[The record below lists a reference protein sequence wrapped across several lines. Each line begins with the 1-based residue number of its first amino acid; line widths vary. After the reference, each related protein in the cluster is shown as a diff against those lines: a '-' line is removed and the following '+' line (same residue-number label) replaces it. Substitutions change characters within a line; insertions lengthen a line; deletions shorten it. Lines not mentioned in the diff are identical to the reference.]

1 MSYETFEL
9 LQETTY
15 QKKEKSKL
23 KNKQKEVKLNPQQ
36 RFLKFFN
43 KAI

>member
-1 MSYETFEL
+1 MSYETFEIS
-9 LQETTY
+9 QETLD

-23 KNKQKEVKLNPQQ
+23 KRKQKEVKLNSQQ